1 MLSKK
6 GDGIMAKKSNEIE
19 IRVAEVVDYLRITGQ
34 FAPALR
40 EVVRRKVS
48 ADAAR
53 KNGIKVTTKQLQKA
67 ADAFRVVHGLNKA
80 SDTENWLESNG
91 VSIEVFEEY
100 LETNL
105 LISKFKDRLNK
116 KAGKTK
122 YLSSPE
128 IKQRL
133 KEMVYRDWVKN
144 ELK

>member
-1 MLSKK
+1 
-6 GDGIMAKKSNEIE
+6 MAKKSNEIE

-34 FAPALR
+34 FTPALR
-40 EVVRRKVS
+40 KVVERKVS

-91 VSIEVFEEY
+91 LSIEVFEEY

-105 LISKFKDRLNK
+105 LVSKFKDRLNK

-122 YLSSPE
+122 YLASPE
-128 IKQRL
+128 IKERL
-133 KEMVYRDWVKN
+133 KEMVYSDWVKN